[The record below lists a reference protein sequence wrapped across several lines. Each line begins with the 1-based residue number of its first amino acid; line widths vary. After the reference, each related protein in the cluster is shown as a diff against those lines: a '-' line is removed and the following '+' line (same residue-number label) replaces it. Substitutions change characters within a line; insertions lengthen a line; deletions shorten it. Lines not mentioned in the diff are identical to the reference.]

1 MEQFIYQLIAACLVI
16 IIGGAVFYN
25 LMPLVFTDPTLR
37 SDIRKLKAYIWLR
50 LRKPWAQ
57 MTELRYYSELGGYVH
72 DTTMTKFIPP
82 HTMQGTV
89 AAWTF
94 GAGQVSNSYVFKCDA
109 TDEVAVLTFFI
120 DIWSNSA
127 VDAGGNPIKGS
138 LLKSIELDFE
148 VLIAALD
155 AMSAV
160 IYKAK
165 RGADGADVVMSTP
178 TFTYDSGHDS
188 AAERIDID
196 EHKMTLTLDT
206 PAYIENDEYY
216 RVDVSFD
223 KAATSTVE
231 VLGAFANFTFR
242 A

>member
-1 MEQFIYQLIAACLVI
+1 MEPFIYQIIAACLVI

-25 LMPLVFTDPTLR
+25 LMPLVFTDHTLR

-50 LRKPWAQ
+50 LRKPWLQ
-57 MTELRYYSELGGYVH
+57 MTKLRYYSELGGYVH
-72 DTTMTKFIPP
+72 DTGFTAWITPLQMFGDT
-82 HTMQGTV
+82 

-94 GAGQVSNSYVFKCDA
+94 GAGQVSNSLVYKADA
-109 TDEVAVLTFFI
+109 TDEVANLFI
-120 DIWSNSA
+120 PITVWSNSA
-127 VDAGGNPIKGS
+127 VDAGGNPVKGS
-138 LLKSIELDFE
+138 LLKSIEIDFE

-155 AMSAV
+155 VLTPV
-160 IYKAK
+160 IYKMK
-165 RGADGADVVMSTP
+165 RGADGADVVVSTP
-178 TFTYDSGHDS
+178 AFSYDSGHDT
-188 AAERIDID
+188 AAERIDVD

-206 PAYIENDEYY
+206 PAYVENDEYY
-216 RVDVSFD
+216 WLKLPFD